1 MASDFAEIRA
11 HFPIMQ
17 EATYLNCAAV
27 GPMPDFLASTYQQ
40 AVMDRMHVATTD
52 VVARARRAVTDYLG
66 VPEPSLSLWT
76 NTTQG
81 INVVAGSIDWQP
93 GDEVI
98 VNDID
103 FPSNLIPWIRLAE
116 RGVVVKPARSE
127 AGRLPP
133 QTILDLVTP
142 RTRLVAVSHVFYQTG
157 YRMDLVKLGQALHER
172 GVLLSVDGIQ
182 ALGLMV
188 PPLEHVDFYMG
199 ASFKHLL
206 GPRGLGLLYV
216 NPEVAERLTPAM
228 VGYASVTGTSED
240 WWRDR
245 ISYRPGA
252 GRFQLAHV
260 NSEGMYAMLA
270 LMTFFGTIGWQHITN
285 RVQALSGL
293 AISELSAVAG
303 VRVITPVDP
312 AERLS
317 LAVFQKEGVDAD
329 RMVAHLADRHIICAA
344 REGNVRAAFHIYN
357 DESDVERLVA
367 AVRDVAPASA
377 P

>member
-1 MASDFAEIRA
+1 MATDWAEIRA

-17 EATYLNCAAV
+17 DVTYLNCAAV
-27 GPMPDFLASTYQQ
+27 GPMPDFLAATYQQ
-40 AVMDRMHVATTD
+40 AVLDRMHAVNTD
-52 VVARARRAVTDYLG
+52 VVAAARRAVAEYLG
-66 VPEPSLSLWT
+66 VPVASLSSWT

-81 INVVAGSIDWQP
+81 INVVAGSLNWQP

-103 FPSNLIPWIRLAE
+103 FPSNLIPWIRLRE
-116 RGVVVKPARSE
+116 RGVVVKAARSE
-127 AGRLPP
+127 AGRLSPEA
-133 QTILDLVTP
+133 ILALVTP

-157 YRMDLVKLGQALHER
+157 YRMDLGTLGQALHER

-216 NPEVAERLTPAM
+216 NPEVADRLTPAM
-228 VGYASVTGTSED
+228 VGYASVTGSSED
-240 WWRDR
+240 WWRDGL
-245 ISYRPGA
+245 SYRPGPD
-252 GRFQLAHV
+252 RFQLAHV
-260 NSEGMYAMLA
+260 NSEGLYALGA
-270 LMTFFGTIGWQHITN
+270 LMTFFGTIGWQHITH
-285 RVQALSGL
+285 RVQALSGM
-293 AISELSAVAG
+293 AIAQLSAVAG

-317 LAVFQKEGVDAD
+317 LAVFQVDGVDAN
-329 RMVAHLADRHIICAA
+329 RLVEQLADRKIICAA
-344 REGNVRAAFHIYN
+344 REGHVRAAFHIYN
-357 DESDVERLVA
+357 DETDVERLVD
-367 AVRDVAPASA
+367 AVRAVASGSRA
-377 P
+377 